1 MGTKKNVDMSTKE
14 TTVKVV
20 EEVTDAQMDAVGND
34 DALIDAKASKE
45 TGFGGTAKRRIRS
58 KKYVSTR
65 SKVDKTKKYS
75 VSEAITLIKSLSYSS
90 FDGTITLDGVV
101 REAGKVGTFS
111 LPHSTGK
118 SIKVEIVT
126 DEVIEKIAAGNIDFD
141 VLVTTPAFMPKL
153 AKYARLLGP
162 KGLMP
167 NPKSG
172 TVTSKPKEKKAEL
185 EKGSF
190 DLKTEKKA
198 PVIHVNIGKVSMDD
212 KKLNENIEYLL
223 GKLKDRMLQATISAT
238 MSPSVKLELVK

>member
-1 MGTKKNVDMSTKE
+1 MNN
-14 TTVKVV
+14 
-20 EEVTDAQMDAVGND
+20 DAPINGDTPT
-34 DALIDAKASKE
+34 DAKASKE
-45 TGFGGTAKRRIRS
+45 TGFGGTAKRRVRS

-65 SKVDKTKKYS
+65 GKIDKTKKYP
-75 VSEAITLIKSLSYSS
+75 VAEAITLIKSLSYSS
-90 FDGTITLDGVV
+90 FDGTITLDGVIK
-101 REAGKVGTFS
+101 EIGKVGTFS

-118 SIKVEIVT
+118 TVKVEIVT
-126 DEVIEKIAAGNIDFD
+126 DEIIEKIAAGNIDFD

-153 AKYARLLGP
+153 AKYARVLGP

-190 DLKTEKKA
+190 DLKTQKKE
-198 PVIHVNIGKVSMDD
+198 PVIHVNIGKVSMTD
-212 KKLNENIEYLL
+212 KKLAENINYLL
-223 GKLKDRMLQATISAT
+223 GKLKDKMLQATISAT

>member
-20 EEVTDAQMDAVGND
+20 EEVTEAQMDAVIND
-34 DALIDAKASKE
+34 DGSTEAKASKE
-45 TGFGGTAKRRIRS
+45 TGYGGNAKRRIRS
-58 KKYVSTR
+58 KKYVSIR
-65 SKVDKTKKYS
+65 SKVDKTKKYP
-75 VSEAITLIKSLSYSS
+75 VSEAIALIKSLSYSS

-101 REAGKVGTFS
+101 REAGKVATLS
-111 LPHSTGK
+111 LPNSTGK
-118 SIKVEIVT
+118 TVKVEIVT
-126 DEVIEKIAAGNIDFD
+126 DEVIEKIAAGTIDFD

-153 AKYARLLGP
+153 AKYARVLGP

-198 PVIHVNIGKVSMDD
+198 PVVHINIGKVSMND
-212 KKLNENIEYLL
+212 KKLIENVDYLL
-223 GKLKDRMLQATISAT
+223 GRLKDQMLQATISAT
-238 MSPSVKLELVK
+238 MSPSIKLELAK